1 MSEILSRLNA
11 KPNNLES
18 QGRSTNKQHI
28 TTFDIV
34 CTLNKLHEPFR
45 SLKTEY
51 ARCKFTDLKIT
62 PAAYRLAHSY
72 VVRKGVKEGWALS
85 DVDSRDTIK
94 LLAHAAIEEAILERR
109 CRNCH
114 GTGNVKIKNQVVVC
128 GVCQGSGQGKF
139 LSVRKL
145 AKHIKTTEK
154 RARTYWKPK
163 FDDVL
168 TGFLAFDAEIQQ
180 ATNAVYKN

>member
-1 MSEILSRLNA
+1 LSELLARLNA

-18 QGRSTNKQHI
+18 QGRSTNTQQI
-28 TTFDIV
+28 SNFDIV
-34 CTLNKLHEPFR
+34 CTLNKLQEPYR

-51 ARCKFTDLKIT
+51 SRCKFTDLAIT
-62 PAAYRLAHSY
+62 SAAYRLAHSY

-85 DVDSRDTIK
+85 EVDSRDTIK

-109 CRNCH
+109 CRHCH
-114 GTGNVKIKNQVVVC
+114 GTGNVKIKNQVVIC
-128 GVCQGSGQGKF
+128 SVCQGSGQGKF

-145 AKHIKTTEK
+145 TKQIKTTEK

-168 TGFLAFDAEIQQ
+168 REFLAFDAEIQQ
-180 ATNAVYKN
+180 ATNTVYKN